1 MELHKFDLTEK
12 AIFSRK
18 MLRFS
23 FKDIPFRFQIIRTEI
38 LTSFIDEKLFGLG
51 KLNSKFQTKSQIKPH
66 EKANHTVIS
75 SLREMAFYRRY
86 ENRTNICD
94 CCGRP
99 IFKQVGLCRQCE
111 NDLHNKLNFIV
122 RRIKDSY

>member
-12 AIFSRK
+12 AIFRRKLSRITV
-18 MLRFS
+18 R
-23 FKDIPFRFQIIRTEI
+23 DIPFHFQITRTEI
-38 LTSFIDEKLFGLG
+38 LTSFIDGELYGLG

-66 EKANHTVIS
+66 EKANHTVIG
-75 SLREMAFYRRY
+75 SLREMAVYRRY

-111 NDLHNKLNFIV
+111 NDLHNKLNYIV
-122 RRIKDSY
+122 RRIKDNY